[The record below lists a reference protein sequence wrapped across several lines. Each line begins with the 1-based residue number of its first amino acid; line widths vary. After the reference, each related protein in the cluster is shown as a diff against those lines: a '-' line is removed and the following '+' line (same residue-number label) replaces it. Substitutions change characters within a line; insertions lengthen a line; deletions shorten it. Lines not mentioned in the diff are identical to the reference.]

1 MTIREVLIEYGLAI
15 VKATNDGRIQAGM
28 YRDAVIE
35 ELNRLATPA
44 EVSLK
49 QYTANPSA
57 KPATK
62 PSTPPLDAV
71 GPTEPGGKG
80 KISTRQGE

>member
-1 MTIREVLIEYGLAI
+1 MTIRDVLIEYGLSI

-35 ELNRLATPA
+35 ELNRLAVPA
-44 EVSLK
+44 EVSLR

-57 KPATK
+57 KPVTK
-62 PSTPPLDAV
+62 PATPPLDAV
-71 GPTEPGGKG
+71 GPTEGGKG